1 MWDIHGNKILWGTYI
16 TIEFLFWKRERAV
29 NIHCRA
35 LLNVSTVKRWVK
47 EVNSNQRSIEET
59 GLKQWPVSWFK
70 DKVKQT
76 DSLIIVDRRIG
87 IVKFWEKS
95 LHLAHGSVFNLVQFF
110 VYSNVSAKW
119 VPRMLIDSMM
129 KHYPRLKSTNFP
141 VMMNFDQASYCFRIF

>member
-16 TIEFLFWKRERAV
+16 TIEFLFWKREGAV

-35 LLNVSTVKRWVK
+35 LLDVSTVKRWVK
-47 EVNSNQRSIEET
+47 GVNSNQRAIEET
-59 GLKQWPVSWFK
+59 SLKQWQMSWFK

-87 IVKFWEKS
+87 IVKFWERS
-95 LHLAHGSVFNLVQFF
+95 LHLAHGRVFNLVQFF

-119 VPRMLIDSMM
+119 VPKMLIDSIRWLLP
-129 KHYPRLKSTNFP
+129 KTKVHQFS
-141 VMMNFDQASYCFRIF
+141 SYDEFWPSFILL